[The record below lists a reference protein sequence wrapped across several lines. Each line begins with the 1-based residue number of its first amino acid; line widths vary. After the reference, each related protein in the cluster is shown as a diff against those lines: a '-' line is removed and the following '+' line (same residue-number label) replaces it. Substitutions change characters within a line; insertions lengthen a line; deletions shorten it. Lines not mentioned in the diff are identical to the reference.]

1 MRRFVTPLFVTLCV
15 AAVLLLPLPA
25 RAQAPAGARPLT
37 PVSIITFGGGFN
49 LPAWAAERQGF
60 FAKHGVAVK
69 LTITPNSTYLMTN
82 LIEGR
87 FDIGIFGI
95 DNLVAYQEGAGEGK
109 TTAKADLV
117 SFMGL
122 NGGFLHLIGAPE
134 VKSIADLRGKSIAVD
149 ALTTGYA
156 FVLRDMLARAGLK
169 DGDISYAPT
178 GGSQARFRAV
188 VEGKHAATLLN
199 TPFDLQAVD
208 RGMSRLGSAGQL
220 LGSYQG
226 HAAVAQ
232 RAWIAQNEAA
242 VIGVMRAY
250 RDAMNWL
257 YDPKNREI
265 AEALLVAND
274 REMTPALARRTLEVF
289 TDPREGLFRNVAV
302 SPEGM
307 RMVLELRNKFGK
319 PAAPLTDPMKYVDLE
334 LYRKAFPPSP

>member
-1 MRRFVTPLFVTLCV
+1 MRLLSKLLCL
-15 AAVLLLPLPA
+15 VLLMPFSVL
-25 RAQAPAGARPLT
+25 AQSPGGAKPLT

-69 LTITPNSTYLMTN
+69 LTITPNSTFLMTN
-82 LIEGR
+82 LIDGK

-109 TTAKADLV
+109 TTAKPDLV
-117 SFMGL
+117 TFMGL
-122 NGGFLHLIGAPE
+122 NGGFLHLIATPE
-134 VKSIADLRGKSIAVD
+134 VKTIAGLRGKSIAVD

-169 DGDISYAPT
+169 DADVTYAPT
-178 GGSQARFRAV
+178 GGSLARFRSV
-188 VEGKHAATLLN
+188 IDGKHAATLLN

-208 RGMSRLGSAGQL
+208 RGMNRLGSAGQL
-220 LGSYQG
+220 MGSYQG
-226 HAAVAQ
+226 HAAAAQ
-232 RAWIAQNEAA
+232 RGWLAQNEAA
-242 VIGVMRAY
+242 AIGVMRGY
-250 RDAMNWL
+250 REAMEWI

-289 TDPREGLFRNVAV
+289 TDPKEGLFRDVAI
-302 SPEGM
+302 SMDGM
-307 RMVLELRNKFGK
+307 RTVLDLRNRFGQ
-319 PAAPLTDPMKYVDLE
+319 PATKLTDPQKYVDLE
-334 LYRKAFPPSP
+334 LHRKAFPPKL